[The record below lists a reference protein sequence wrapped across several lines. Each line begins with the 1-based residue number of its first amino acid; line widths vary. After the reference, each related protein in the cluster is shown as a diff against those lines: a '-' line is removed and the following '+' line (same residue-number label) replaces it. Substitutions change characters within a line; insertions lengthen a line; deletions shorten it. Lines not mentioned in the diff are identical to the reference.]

1 MSTYGQRFNMLLT
14 LISATYSYPL
24 SSDSQSTESTFFLD
38 FWQQAAKWFSLLQF
52 LQEAPHVG
60 QFFFAKGCCLAQ
72 DLHMRSCA
80 LSQNEHPPR
89 SSPLTVALMSRWI
102 YKFLYIDLRW
112 AACLQELLASW
123 IVINANHYSI
133 KSNWVCQCPI
143 IAGPH

>member
-24 SSDSQSTESTFFLD
+24 SSDSQSTDSTFFLD

-72 DLHMRSCA
+72 DLHMRSCVLFEGFSGTLFFFLPSCFPISSFTKRA
-80 LSQNEHPPR
+80 SSSVITFNCCADVSMDLQISIHWPKVSCLS
-89 SSPLTVALMSRWI
+89 AG
-102 YKFLYIDLRW
+102 
-112 AACLQELLASW
+112 ASCKL
-123 IVINANHYSI
+123 NCH
-133 KSNWVCQCPI
+133 
-143 IAGPH
+143 

>member
-24 SSDSQSTESTFFLD
+24 SSDSPSTESTFFLD

-72 DLHMRSCA
+72 DLHMRSTSCSKA
-80 LSQNEHPPR
+80 SLVPFSSFCQVVFLPLLSQNEHLPR

-102 YKFLYIDLRW
+102 YKFLYIDLR
-112 AACLQELLASW
+112 
-123 IVINANHYSI
+123 
-133 KSNWVCQCPI
+133 
-143 IAGPH
+143 